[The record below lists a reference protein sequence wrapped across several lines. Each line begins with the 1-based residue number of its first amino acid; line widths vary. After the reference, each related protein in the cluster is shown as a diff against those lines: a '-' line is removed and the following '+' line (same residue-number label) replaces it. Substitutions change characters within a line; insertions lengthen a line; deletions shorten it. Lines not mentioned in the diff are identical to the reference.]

1 MLKPRFEQMSDYQR
15 IETAI
20 NFIVEQGNAQP
31 SLEEI
36 AAAVHLSPFHFQRL
50 FSQWAGVTPKRF
62 LQTLTVERAKA
73 LLAHSKPL
81 LEVSDLV
88 GLSGPSRLHDH
99 FVKLEAVTP
108 GEYKNAGSGL
118 TINYGISETPFGLVF
133 LATTARGICKIAF
146 VNSSDIG
153 APLEQLVAEW
163 PNAQVVENIEATGEL
178 VDNLFQAKAAET
190 EVSQPV
196 SLYVRGTNF
205 QVKVWK
211 ALLQIPLGALTSYSE
226 VATAVGSPKAVR
238 AVGTAVGANPAAFA
252 IPCHRVIRQ
261 SGGIGGY
268 RWGETRKHAIHA
280 WESARA

>member
-1 MLKPRFEQMSDYQR
+1 MSDYQR

>member
-1 MLKPRFEQMSDYQR
+1 LLKPRFEQMSDYQR